1 MKSIIFTA
9 LTAVTTL
16 TASAQATENR
26 EAQNVSSL
34 EVKNGIEVVLTQGS
48 TPQVKVESA
57 TANGLYNIATDFKK
71 GTLKI
76 YLKNAEGAL
85 GTIRVY
91 VTEAALTD
99 IKVSNGASVKLNGA
113 LNQEALTLNLSGGG
127 SFTGEVNTSAKFRVK
142 ATTGSVFRGIVHS
155 GNFDTEITGGAVIK
169 VVGTAT
175 TANVYSN
182 AGTLQG
188 GKLVTEKAI
197 VTARN
202 GATVFVNTT
211 ERIQT
216 DTDAAS
222 TITYYGEPK
231 QAVMAAETYSIE
243 RETKKLT
250 LNN

>member
-1 MKSIIFTA
+1 MKSVIFTA
-9 LTAVTTL
+9 LTAITTL
-16 TASAQATENR
+16 TAGAQVTETR
-26 EAQNVSSL
+26 EAQNVNAL
-34 EVKNGIEVVLTQGS
+34 EVKNGIEVVLTQGT

-57 TANGLYNIATDFKK
+57 NAGMLYNIATEFKK

-76 YLKNAEGAL
+76 YLKNAEGTL
-85 GTIRVY
+85 GAVKVY
-91 VTEAALTD
+91 VTEAALKEIT
-99 IKVSNGASVKLNGA
+99 VTNGASVKLNGA
-113 LNQEALTLNLSGGG
+113 LNQEALKLYLSGGA
-127 SFTGEVNTSAKFRVK
+127 SFTGEVNTTASFNVK
-142 ATTGSVFRGIVHS
+142 ASTGAVFRGIVHS
-155 GNFDTEITGGAVIK
+155 GNFDTDVTSGAVVK
-169 VVGTAT
+169 VVGTAAN
-175 TANVYSN
+175 ANVYSN

-188 GKLVTEKAI
+188 GKLVTEKAM